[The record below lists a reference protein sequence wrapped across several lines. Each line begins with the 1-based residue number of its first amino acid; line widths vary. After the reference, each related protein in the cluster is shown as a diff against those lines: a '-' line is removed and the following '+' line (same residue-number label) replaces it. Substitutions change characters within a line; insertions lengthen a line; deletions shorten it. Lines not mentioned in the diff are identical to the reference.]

1 MRRYIKS
8 RRMVAIEWGIP
19 FKGGILMGKDRSHT
33 PYKEKGIYL
42 YLLIIFMPVLSGGK
56 QNDEIFDS

>member
-1 MRRYIKS
+1 
-8 RRMVAIEWGIP
+8 MVAIEWGIP